1 MKFLKKR
8 GTEFTFQI
16 APLND
21 SVVIQSTNLGPFDN
35 RPRLSKEIVM
45 ALPTF
50 SISASAIS
58 FYSTTITTYIVCMK
72 FTIVP

>member
-1 MKFLKKR
+1 MKFLKKK

-21 SVVIQSTNLGPFDN
+21 SAVIQSTNLGPFDN
-35 RPRLSKEIVM
+35 RPPLSKEIVM

-58 FYSTTITTYIVCMK
+58 FYSTTITT
-72 FTIVP
+72 